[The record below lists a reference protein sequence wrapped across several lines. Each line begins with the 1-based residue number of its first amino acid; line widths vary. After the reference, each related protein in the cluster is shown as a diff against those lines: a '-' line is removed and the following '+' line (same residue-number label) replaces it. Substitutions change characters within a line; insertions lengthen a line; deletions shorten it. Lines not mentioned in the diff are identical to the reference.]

1 MEYSAGSWTCQKR
14 GPGLR
19 KVSVDDTENTTEE
32 AVKRTETLMTGKMRH
47 PREEPAFLKVQRKLE
62 CEKHSLSRRAY
73 LRKVIHQLRRAIVN
87 NFFERVK
94 LLEWKVYKGLRL
106 PHVKGED
113 ELVEMSY
120 NLFRDFVQYRLPNSL
135 KPNINPKFRKK
146 VKSNTNAIFLELQL
160 ISNELDRQYPNLY
173 RDIASQLNVT
183 ISSKRIVEE
192 VFHDIAREIFKDEIT
207 WVRIISLYMV
217 TSSLVIE
224 CLLQGNGVYMQF
236 IFNYFKEFVRTDLAT
251 WMLQHGGWGDLVR
264 TFHGH
269 WLTDYPVL
277 LMAVTSLFFILLYMV
292 VLLFESAVLSSRR
305 HLEQ

>member
-1 MEYSAGSWTCQKR
+1 MEIYISYNM
-14 GPGLR
+14 LR
-19 KVSVDDTENTTEE
+19 IFFLLYIFYLSSV
-32 AVKRTETLMTGKMRH
+32 V
-47 PREEPAFLKVQRKLE
+47 
-62 CEKHSLSRRAY
+62 
-73 LRKVIHQLRRAIVN
+73 
-87 NFFERVK
+87 
-94 LLEWKVYKGLRL
+94 GLRL

-251 WMLQHGGWGDLVR
+251 WMLQHGGWV
-264 TFHGH
+264 
-269 WLTDYPVL
+269 
-277 LMAVTSLFFILLYMV
+277 SL
-292 VLLFESAVLSSRR
+292 
-305 HLEQ
+305 